1 MFLPNMA
8 RLGHYLPSSCNLLR
22 ALNGMNKR
30 VPHALEVQ
38 KREKADNST
47 QPQNGGADLTAYY
60 ESLEDSI
67 RFATDNIPS
76 R

>member
-1 MFLPNMA
+1 MQPAPCFQCMGTCVL
-8 RLGHYLPSSCNLLR
+8 
-22 ALNGMNKR
+22 
-30 VPHALEVQ
+30 HALELQ

-67 RFATDNIPS
+67 RFANDNIPS